1 MNKKYKIDDFEFS
14 LSTKF
19 VGEQQIPYAKCTL
32 QHKHEDIKIE
42 YICDFGLSEKTCLLQ
57 AITEAY
63 RRLIK
68 TYFEG

>member
-1 MNKKYKIDDFEFS
+1 MILSFHYLLSLLGNNKFLMLNVLFN
-14 LSTKF
+14 
-19 VGEQQIPYAKCTL
+19 
-32 QHKHEDIKIE
+32 IKIE